1 MFALGAPQP
10 VTKTL
15 IAAYGDRPAVKVTFN
30 PQPSPLSLRAARRA
44 VAEVLQRDR
53 GAIEEAGDAFSRAI
67 LRFNIIGWDGIGDQ
81 DDQPVAP
88 TPDVEIRDDAGAI
101 VRVEPGTIS
110 AFIAEPRLFEAADRE
125 YVLPWTKLDAEKN
138 GFAPLPAGT
147 SAGAMPAD
155 DTATTP
161 AMPKSSGA
169 VTNAPTANTKPKP
182 KRAKPSGKSSP
193 ARARRSAPRSS
204 RLQKAS

>member
-1 MFALGAPQP
+1 MFALGTPEP

-15 IAAYGDRPAVKVTFN
+15 IAAHGDRPAVKVTFN

-44 VAEVLQRDR
+44 VAAVLQRDP
-53 GAIEEAGDAFSRAI
+53 GAIEEAGDAFSRAL
-67 LRFNIIGWDGIGDQ
+67 LRFNILGWEGIGDQ
-81 DDQPVAP
+81 HDKPVEP
-88 TPDVEIRDDAGAI
+88 TPDVDIRGDDGAI
-101 VRVEPGTIS
+101 IRTETGTIS

-155 DTATTP
+155 DTVTTP
-161 AMPKSSGA
+161 AMPSGSDGA
-169 VTNAPTANTKPKP
+169 TSAHTVSTKPKP
-182 KRAKPSGKSSP
+182 KRAKRSGKLSP
-193 ARARRSAPRSS
+193 AQGRRSAPRSS
-204 RLQKAS
+204 PPPKAS